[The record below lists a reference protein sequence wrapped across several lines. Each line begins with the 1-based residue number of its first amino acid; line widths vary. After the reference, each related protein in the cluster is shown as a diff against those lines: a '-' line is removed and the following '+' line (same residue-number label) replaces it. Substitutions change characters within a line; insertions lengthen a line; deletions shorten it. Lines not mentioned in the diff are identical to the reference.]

1 LIETSCDHLLVG
13 REQIIKIRQSAIGNR
28 QFAVG
33 GYAKLHFIQFEW
45 DFALRFSARGP
56 YRKPRP

>member
-1 LIETSCDHLLVG
+1 MK
-13 REQIIKIRQSAIGNR
+13 QIIKIRQLAIGNR

-33 GYAKLHFIQFEW
+33 GYAKLRFIQFES